1 VIASSSCSVMEVRSG
16 DLFGDDMKDITT
28 TTCSLPPSD
37 LIARSTSSFCKRGA
51 NFFLSTCTPNNL
63 DGTIC
68 FDGVAWCHTLS
79 TTATTRGLCRFP
91 NRPPAAID
99 GDTVH
104 RIHAS
109 TSRSYPGFHVC
120 PAACGLGKS
129 IYMLTHQQEVTIAF
143 YFL

>member
-1 VIASSSCSVMEVRSG
+1 
-16 DLFGDDMKDITT
+16 MKDITA

-51 NFFLSTCTPNNL
+51 NFFVHLHTQQPRRYDLLRRCCMVSHVVNN
-63 DGTIC
+63 GHNSRT
-68 FDGVAWCHTLS
+68 
-79 TTATTRGLCRFP
+79 CRFP

>member
-1 VIASSSCSVMEVRSG
+1 MAVRSG
-16 DLFGDDMKDITT
+16 DLFGDDMKNITAT
-28 TTCSLPPSD
+28 TYSLPLSD
-37 LIARSTSSFCKRGA
+37 LIARSTSSFGKQRPK
-51 NFFLSTCTPNNL
+51 FFSTRTPNNL

-79 TTATTRGLCRFP
+79 TTATAPGRFP
-91 NRPPAAID
+91 NRPPAAAID

-104 RIHAS
+104 CIHAS

-129 IYMLTHQQEVTIAF
+129 ISMLTHQQEVTIAF